1 MFMVPPLASNEPLA
15 SYTPLPL
22 MFKVAPD
29 ATSEAPATV
38 TVLAKTSNSPPLTV
52 NAPSTSK
59 FEPASTS

>member
-1 MFMVPPLASNEPLA
+1 M
-15 SYTPLPL
+15 
-22 MFKVAPD
+22 APD